1 MDFFHNLEISNNL
14 LWNIIIS
21 NNLETF
27 VHLLWQE
34 SGIQPAVYLG
44 Q

>member
-1 MDFFHNLEISNNL
+1 MEFYCNLEINNHL
-14 LWNIIIS
+14 LYNIIIS

-34 SGIQPAVYLG
+34 SGIQSAIYSGL
-44 Q
+44 